1 MNSAPMAIATSIQRC
16 SAAGT
21 TAAEQAGCGLVQQ
34 PVLIL
39 VPSEAI
45 TWQGRPGQGPM

>member
-1 MNSAPMAIATSIQRC
+1 
-16 SAAGT
+16 
-21 TAAEQAGCGLVQQ
+21 LVQQ